1 MHKEA
6 ALCSHLAARFSY
18 SNSIFGRRA
27 EIEFTRFSFE
37 QVFNFPLLKLWDY
50 EIIFFLAAPYSE
62 FNDYIVLHLFHIIIP
77 IFCCCC
83 YLKIGDAIRYEKK
96 SCGYSLMVLHYD
108 SKRFLF
114 KGCVFVLLIKGD
126 HHYLLGSL
134 RIEIEG
140 QEGGAVKK
148 VHMPR
153 RGESADICYT
163 GKIQFSDVV
172 CVCN

>member
-1 MHKEA
+1 
-6 ALCSHLAARFSY
+6 
-18 SNSIFGRRA
+18 
-27 EIEFTRFSFE
+27 
-37 QVFNFPLLKLWDY
+37 
-50 EIIFFLAAPYSE
+50 
-62 FNDYIVLHLFHIIIP
+62 
-77 IFCCCC
+77 
-83 YLKIGDAIRYEKK
+83 
-96 SCGYSLMVLHYD
+96 MVLHYD

-126 HHYLLGSL
+126 HHYLLGSF

-148 VHMPR
+148 VHMAR

-163 GKIQFSDVV
+163 VKIQFSDV